1 MINDII
7 NRVLIRAKVASHKE
21 PSGLVAGNS
30 LRPDGA
36 TLIPRTR
43 GKCLAWD
50 ATCPDTV
57 AQSHM
62 TATSVTARAAAS
74 HASNLKHQKYSALA
88 STHFFVLAAVE
99 TFGPWNDEGINFI
112 SELGRRITLVTGD
125 PREKSFL
132 FQRISVAI
140 QLGNAASCT
149 GTLPLEQD
157 DDD

>member
-1 MINDII
+1 
-7 NRVLIRAKVASHKE
+7 
-21 PSGLVAGNS
+21 
-30 LRPDGA
+30 
-36 TLIPRTR
+36 
-43 GKCLAWD
+43 
-50 ATCPDTV
+50 
-57 AQSHM
+57 M
-62 TATSVTARAAAS
+62 TATSVTAGAAAS

-157 DDD
+157 KGG